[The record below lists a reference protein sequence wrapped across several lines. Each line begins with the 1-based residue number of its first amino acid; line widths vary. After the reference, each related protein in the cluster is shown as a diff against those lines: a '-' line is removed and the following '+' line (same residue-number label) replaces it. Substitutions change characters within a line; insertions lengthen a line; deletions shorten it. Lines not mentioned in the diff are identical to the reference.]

1 MKLKMNKSTYLKD
14 NLTIPNILSLFRIF
28 ILVPFVF
35 FVVKSNYIV
44 AGLILIIS
52 GLTDLFDGYIA
63 RKLNQVTHL
72 GEMLDPTTDK
82 LTLMTVMICVSIKF
96 PKVFPFMVVL
106 VTKEVLMLIAGAI
119 LLKYKKNP
127 PPSKWYGKISTV
139 VFYISV
145 IIIIG
150 MQAFCNSNSDAL
162 NATLMFITSLCMLY
176 SLWKYFKIFVS
187 LNVFS

>member
-1 MKLKMNKSTYLKD
+1 MNKSTYLKD

-35 FVVKSNYIV
+35 FVLKSNYIV

-72 GEMLDPTTDK
+72 GEMLDPTADK
-82 LTLMTVMICVSIKF
+82 LTLMTVMICVSMKF
-96 PKVFPFMVVL
+96 PKIFPFMIVL
-106 VTKEVLMLIAGAI
+106 VTKEILMLMAGMV
-119 LLKYKKNP
+119 LLKNKKTP

-150 MQAFCNSNSDAL
+150 MEAFYNLNSDAL
-162 NATLMFITSLCMLY
+162 NTTLMFITSVCMLY
-176 SLWKYFKIFVS
+176 SLWRYFKIFVF
-187 LNVFS
+187 LIRKH